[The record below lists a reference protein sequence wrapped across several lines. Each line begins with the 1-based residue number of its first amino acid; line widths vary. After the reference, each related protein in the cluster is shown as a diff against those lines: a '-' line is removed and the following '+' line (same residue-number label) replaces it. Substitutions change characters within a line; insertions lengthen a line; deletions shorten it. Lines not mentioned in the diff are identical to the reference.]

1 MMLKHNAFY
10 GYVIALAIVSSLL
23 AKWLVNEDVER
34 RETLAH
40 SADFFSWLSKMAN
53 ERARRIR
60 FSFDCQ

>member
-40 SADFFSWLSKMAN
+40 SADFFSVGYQNGK
-53 ERARRIR
+53 
-60 FSFDCQ
+60 